1 MIKNK
6 FYNEDLNL
14 ITDKTERFV
23 VFMNDFK
30 NGMGAWYSIFAL
42 RVLPVLLYIIPV
54 NVVLGRM
61 TLYYNRYIDP
71 AFFWNGPV
79 LMIIW
84 VLSIVLLLVLVIIA
98 PKAASVFEFFFGFG
112 YLFFAFRH
120 HLFNNILGISLLVC
134 MIIYMLVKLF
144 FLVVK
149 IIGKIKFSG
158 DAAAGIER
166 DETGRVVQSSE
177 EDVFFTKEKKAED
190 DDEVVSE
197 NDKDF
202 LFDKT
207 EDSSTESDDVT
218 PITDDDFLFAK
229 TSDSSEDD
237 DDLRVAADDDVFF
250 VGKKEGIEIENNRP
264 TASADEDF
272 FFG

>member
-120 HLFNNILGISLLVC
+120 HLFNKSCFSLW
-134 MIIYMLVKLF
+134 
-144 FLVVK
+144 
-149 IIGKIKFSG
+149 SG
-158 DAAAGIER
+158 LSEKSSSRAMPPRELSAMNPDAWYNHPRRTYSSQRRRRLRTMTRLSPRAT
-166 DETGRVVQSSE
+166 ET
-177 EDVFFTKEKKAED
+177 FCLTKQRTAPK
-190 DDEVVSE
+190 S
-197 NDKDF
+197 
-202 LFDKT
+202 LMM
-207 EDSSTESDDVT
+207 S
-218 PITDDDFLFAK
+218 
-229 TSDSSEDD
+229 
-237 DDLRVAADDDVFF
+237 LR
-250 VGKKEGIEIENNRP
+250 
-264 TASADEDF
+264 
-272 FFG
+272 